1 MERLFISDLHL
12 SEAAPDLFLAFEH
25 FLQDHCNDIDELY
38 ILGDLVDAWIGDDDD
53 SPFVQRLS
61 ATLKNVT
68 DNGCSLFLMQGNRD
82 FLLGENFA
90 QTIGATLLPDTHIL
104 TLAGE
109 RTLLMHGD
117 TLCVDDTEYQQF
129 RTQVRSYV
137 WQQNLLAQP
146 LEQRRALARQLRDI
160 SQAANQ
166 DKTDDIM
173 DVNDT
178 EVERVM
184 AQHEVSV
191 LIHGHTHR
199 PARHPMPELK
209 ERIVLGDW
217 DAERPVWVCKAD
229 DNTIEF
235 LHLPLRNVEP

>member
-1 MERLFISDLHL
+1 MERLLISDLHL
-12 SEAAPDLFLAFEH
+12 SEAAPALFLAFEN
-25 FLQDHCNDIDELY
+25 FLQDHCSDIDELY

-53 SPFVQRLS
+53 SPFAKQLS
-61 ATLKNVT
+61 ASLKSVV

-82 FLLGENFA
+82 FLIGERFTQA
-90 QTIGATLLPDTHIL
+90 IGATLLPDAHVL

-117 TLCVDDTEYQQF
+117 SMCIDDAEYQRF
-129 RTQVRSYV
+129 RAQVRSEA
-137 WQQNLLAQP
+137 WQQNLLTQP
-146 LEQRRALARQLRDI
+146 LAQRRALARELRNV

-166 DKTDDIM
+166 VKTDDIM
-173 DVNDT
+173 DVNEA
-178 EVERVM
+178 EVDRVM
-184 AQHEVSV
+184 THYDVTV

-217 DAERPVWVCKAD
+217 DANRPVWVCRSD
-229 DNTIEF
+229 DHTIEF
-235 LHLPLRNVEP
+235 LQLPLRSA

>member
-12 SEAAPDLFLAFEH
+12 SEAAPDLFLAFEN
-25 FLQDHCNDIDELY
+25 FLQDHCSEIDELY

-53 SPFVQRLS
+53 SAFAQQLS
-61 ATLKNVT
+61 ATLKRVV
-68 DNGCSLFLMQGNRD
+68 DCGCSLFLMQGNRD
-82 FLLGENFA
+82 FLLGERFA
-90 QTIGATLLPDTHIL
+90 KAIGATLLPDAYQL

-109 RTLLMHGD
+109 QALLMHGD
-117 TLCVDDTEYQQF
+117 SLCTDDTEYQQF
-129 RTQVRSYV
+129 REQVRSDA

-146 LEQRRALARQLRDI
+146 LEQRRALAAQLRDM

-166 DKTDDIM
+166 VKADDIM
-173 DVNDT
+173 DVNEA

-184 AQHEVSV
+184 TLYNVTV
-191 LIHGHTHR
+191 LLHGHTHR

-217 DAERPVWVCKAD
+217 DPERPVWVCRAD

-235 LHLPLRNVEP
+235 FHLPLRSA

>member
-12 SEAAPDLFLAFEH
+12 SEAAPELFSAFEN
-25 FLQDHCNDIDELY
+25 FLQDHCSDIDELY

-53 SPFVQRLS
+53 SAFAEKLS
-61 ATLKNVT
+61 ASLRKVV
-68 DNGCSLFLMQGNRD
+68 DRGCSLFLMQGNRD

-90 QTIGATLLPDTHIL
+90 KTVGATLLPEAHVL

-109 RTLLMHGD
+109 QTLLMHGD
-117 TLCVDDTEYQQF
+117 SLCIDDTEYQQF
-129 RTQVRSYV
+129 RAQARSDA

-146 LEQRRALARQLRDI
+146 LDQRRAFARQLRDM
-160 SQAANQ
+160 SQEANQ
-166 DKTDDIM
+166 VKADDIM
-173 DVNDT
+173 DVNET
-178 EVERVM
+178 EVERIM
-184 AQHEVSV
+184 TFHGVSV

-217 DAERPVWVCKAD
+217 DTGRPVWVCKAD

-235 LHLPLRNVEP
+235 LHLPLSTA

>member
-12 SEAAPDLFLAFEH
+12 SEAAPDLFLAFEN
-25 FLQDHCNDIDELY
+25 FLQDHCSDIDELY

-53 SPFVQRLS
+53 SAFAEKLS
-61 ATLKNVT
+61 TTLSNIV
-68 DNGCSLFLMQGNRD
+68 DSGCSLFLMQGNRD
-82 FLLGENFA
+82 FLLGEAFA
-90 QTIGATLLPDTHIL
+90 LTIGATLLPDTCVL

-109 RTLLMHGD
+109 RALLMHGD
-117 TLCVDDTEYQQF
+117 SLCIDDTEYQQF
-129 RTQVRSYV
+129 RAQVRSKA
-137 WQQNLLAQP
+137 WQQNLLAQS
-146 LEQRRALARQLRDI
+146 LDQRRALARQLRDM
-160 SQAANQ
+160 SQEANQ
-166 DKTDDIM
+166 VKAEDIM
-173 DVNDT
+173 DVNET

-184 AQHEVSV
+184 TCHDVTV

-217 DAERPVWVCKAD
+217 DTDRPVWVCRAD

-235 LHLPLRNVEP
+235 LHLPLRPA